1 MKSSTIRKIG
11 SLFLVGTM
19 LFGCAV
25 DNSDT
30 ADDNNTTDN
39 SDSGD
44 TTDDNGTTDNS
55 DTSGDTSDTSDN
67 GDIPTL
73 YGAAAVDQTADY
85 TVEQML
91 TYAIQDEYLAHEEYT
106 QIIAQYGEATPFA
119 NIVKAEEN
127 HIDAL
132 TRMFETY
139 NYEVPA
145 DLAKSYVELPGTL
158 LAAYQAGVDA
168 EILNIGMYEF
178 FLTKELPDDV
188 RTVFESLKSASNN
201 HLEAF
206 NLQVSKYN
214 T

>member
-1 MKSSTIRKIG
+1 MEVSGMKSSTIRNIG
-11 SLFLVGTM
+11 ALFLVGTM

-30 ADDNNTTDN
+30 TDDNNTTDN
-39 SDSGD
+39 GDGGD
-44 TTDDNGTTDNS
+44 TTENSDNS
-55 DTSGDTSDTSDN
+55 GGTSDSQ
-67 GDIPTL
+67 TL
-73 YGAAAVDQTADY
+73 YGATAVSENTEY

-91 TYAIQDEYLAHEEYT
+91 TFAIQDEYLAHEEYT
-106 QIIAQYGEATPFA
+106 QIIATFGEVNPFA

-145 DLAKSYVELPGTL
+145 DLAKSYVVLPGTL
-158 LAAYQAGVDA
+158 LAAYQAGIDA
-168 EILNIGMYEF
+168 EIINIGMYEL

-188 RTVFESLKSASNN
+188 RTVFEALRSASNN